1 MSSQNTRSLQQL
13 QQKAYEAFVAK
24 LIRQYQSDA
33 KLLAVADRL
42 MGQTITKA
50 GTGQLDDDGDAA
62 TAIRLYVKVAA
73 SRPPNE
79 ASLQARAR
87 LAIVIREAGVRF
99 AHLKEMMAKLE
110 GGTDSVDPSV
120 DRDQAL
126 ADCLRNIEELSDK
139 CGKVPRLG
147 NEIRTYFRKQKI
159 RPHVVAAVKEAA
171 AKKLWLA
178 GQEYEK
184 KDEICCAM
192 NAYEEARLQ
201 AGAPSA
207 LKASNRLKEHQG
219 NFLNILAQKK
229 CQEIESCH
237 VKYVLA
243 EKILDDN
250 PEAAKTLFAEIAD
263 RAPSDSDLR
272 EKAKQHLRNL

>member
-1 MSSQNTRSLQQL
+1 MTTAVLLPRCPD
-13 QQKAYEAFVAK
+13 AP
-24 LIRQYQSDA
+24 SDGRA
-33 KLLAVADRL
+33 SERRGIATPDEGARTTAATEKSEN
-42 MGQTITKA
+42 G
-50 GTGQLDDDGDAA
+50 DDDGDAA

-87 LAIVIREAGVRF
+87 LAVVIREAGVRF

-110 GGTDSVDPSV
+110 GGTDSVDPDI

-126 ADCLRNIEELSDK
+126 ADCLRDSEELSDK

-159 RPHVVAAVKEAA
+159 RPHVAAAVKEAA

-207 LKASNRLKEHQG
+207 LKASNRLKELQG